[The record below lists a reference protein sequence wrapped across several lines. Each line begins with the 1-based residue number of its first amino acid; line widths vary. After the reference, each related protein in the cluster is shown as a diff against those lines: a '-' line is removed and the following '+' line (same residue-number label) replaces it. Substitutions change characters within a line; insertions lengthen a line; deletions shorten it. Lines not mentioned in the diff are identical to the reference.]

1 MVPTWS
7 DCLQVDEAT
16 EERFIN
22 PENIPL
28 LKFHH
33 VHLCGVMKA
42 KKHYLIRR
50 TRPGFHIFLY
60 TIKGQAQLL
69 TPEQSIPIT
78 ENSLSVLP
86 ADSVSGYQL
95 TGDIWECAWLG
106 VDSVEQWSTLAQREP
121 MVMYSEQAV
130 SIYHLMQALYHELKQ
145 QQNGSEAAAGCASLM
160 LDLVHRSLADQTA
173 VDAVEVRLKQLFCD
187 VENQLHYPWSVEELA
202 NNMHYSVPHF
212 HRICHKYLNQSPKQ
226 YLLGLKMTRAKQL
239 LLGHN
244 LSIKQV
250 AFSLGYEDVSYFS
263 NRFKKHFGVAPGA
276 IQRSD
281 RGNHFAESVSSQ
293 SK

>member
-1 MVPTWS
+1 MTPTWS
-7 DCLQVDEAT
+7 DCLQVDEET

-22 PENIPL
+22 PESIPL

-50 TRPGFHIFLY
+50 TRPGFHILLY

-69 TPEQSIPIT
+69 TPERSIPMT

-86 ADSVSGYQL
+86 AESVSGYQL
-95 TGDIWECAWLG
+95 TGDTWECAWLG
-106 VDSVEQWSTLAQREP
+106 VENVEQWNALSQQDP
-121 MVMYSEQAV
+121 MVMYCEQAL
-130 SIYHLMQALYHELKQ
+130 SIYHLMHALHHELKQ
-145 QQNGSEAAAGCASLM
+145 LPSGSESTTGCASLI
-160 LDLVHRSLADQTA
+160 LDLVHRSLAYQTS

-202 NNMHYSVPHF
+202 NKMHYSVPHF

-250 AFSLGYEDVSYFS
+250 AFSLGYDDVSYFS

-281 RGNHFAESVSSQ
+281 KEPHFAENALS
-293 SK
+293 